1 MFTSMKIVIRITAIF
16 FSLFLTSILISFSL
30 AVESSEST
38 FGIGIFS
45 LMLSLASQAGLMVS
59 TTKFGENNRAFTTV
73 LMAPMTLFV
82 LVSSYDAVT
91 RLLAGN
97 PPLLKAIVFFW
108 LALAVYIYAF
118 YLLFRSRAIT

>member
-1 MFTSMKIVIRITAIF
+1 
-16 FSLFLTSILISFSL
+16 
-30 AVESSEST
+30 
-38 FGIGIFS
+38 
-45 LMLSLASQAGLMVS
+45 MLLLASQAGLMVS